1 MLDGDNAL
9 QTELGEGAVGDAA
22 GRAVCEVS
30 RAAFL
35 SPHALPRPRI
45 VGMREATMARGRWL
59 RRERERTATGGW
71 VYWSVLR
78 AMAGWWQAS
87 ALALTLTRERSSA
100 IECDDM
106 PIVRIAGLSVW

>member
-45 VGMREATMARGRWL
+45 VGMREATMARGWWL
-59 RRERERTATGGW
+59 RRERENGDGRVGLLERAACDGRVVAGERT
-71 VYWSVLR
+71 R
-78 AMAGWWQAS
+78 AHAHEGEKQ
-87 ALALTLTRERSSA
+87 
-100 IECDDM
+100 CH
-106 PIVRIAGLSVW
+106 